1 MQRFLQPSLIFL
13 DKMSNAPFI
22 NWTNASVRAFA
33 NADPLAAIEKVAVR
47 LLFEQETDE
56 KADEVFGYLLLSSSC
71 LREQFSSAET
81 QGHNV

>member
-1 MQRFLQPSLIFL
+1 
-13 DKMSNAPFI
+13 MSNAFFI
-22 NWTNASVRAFA
+22 NWTNTSVRAFA
-33 NADPLAAIEKVAVR
+33 KNADPLAAIEKVAVR